1 MRYIPTEK
9 QLSEKVKLVEIT
21 VFGEYIARIDERRKT
36 SKRYEVKVL
45 VQEGYNKSDIKRA
58 TPKILITSKD
68 FGDFVSMRTFEQVG
82 TAKKTDKTMVRRD
95 LYTLRELDRFKK
107 LRAEIKK
114 EQDAERKT
122 RARYGD
128 TSEYDEK
135 TGLPPVIN
143 GGAEDDDD

>member
-9 QLSEKVKLVEIT
+9 QLAEKVKLVEIT

-45 VQEGYNKSDIKRA
+45 VPENFTKSDVKRA
-58 TPKILITSKD
+58 TPKMLITGKE
-68 FGDFVSMRTFEQVG
+68 FGDFVSMRTFEQTG
-82 TAKKTDKTMVRRD
+82 AAKKTDKTITRRD

-107 LRAEIKK
+107 LRAEMKK
-114 EQDAERKT
+114 ADEAERRDREK
-122 RARYGD
+122 YGD
-128 TSEYDEK
+128 TSDYDRK

-143 GGAEDDDD
+143 EPEDDDED